1 MEEEH
6 ITGEVRLLL
15 DLAAVTLQDC
25 TQMIDQLQEL
35 EDYMEGEVIQEKY
48 QILSVLYRDLTEE
61 ILFNLNTVD
70 TLLYTY
76 RSISGENE
84 E

>member
-6 ITGEVRLLL
+6 IAGEVRLLL

-48 QILSVLYRDLTEE
+48 QILSMLYKDLTEE
-61 ILFNLNTVD
+61 VLFNLSIVD
-70 TLLYTY
+70 TLLSTY
-76 RSISGENE
+76 RSIREKE

>member
-6 ITGEVRLLL
+6 IAGEVRLLL

-48 QILSVLYRDLTEE
+48 QILSMLYKDLTEE
-61 ILFNLNTVD
+61 VLFNLSIVD
-70 TLLYTY
+70 TLLSTY
-76 RSISGENE
+76 ISIREKE